1 MREVIP
7 ERLWIGNV
15 GDARD
20 PSSVLDAE
28 VAALVNLAA
37 EELPPTLPRDILYC
51 HFPLVDGPGNSSAML
66 KIAVATVVSLLCE
79 KVRTLVYCGA
89 GMSRSVA
96 VASAAVAQW
105 RGETLEETLKAL
117 TDVVPHDVSPAFWL
131 DLKDAV
137 ERIEK

>member
-7 ERLWIGNV
+7 GRLWIGNA

-20 PSSVLDAE
+20 PAGVLDVE
-28 VAALVNLAA
+28 MAALVNLAA

-51 HFPLVDGPGNSSAML
+51 HFPLVDGPGNSSATL
-66 KIAVATVVSLLCE
+66 KIAVATVVSLLRE

-105 RGETLEETLKAL
+105 RGEAPEATLKAL
-117 TDVVPHDVSPAFWL
+117 TDVVPHDVSPALWL
-131 DLKDAV
+131 NLKDVV
-137 ERIEK
+137 EQVAD

>member
-7 ERLWIGNV
+7 ERLWIGNA

-20 PSSVLDAE
+20 PAGVLDAE
-28 VAALVNLAA
+28 MAALVNLAA

-51 HFPLVDGPGNSSAML
+51 HFPLVDGPGNSSATL
-66 KIAVATVVSLLCE
+66 KIAVATVVSLLRE

-96 VASAAVAQW
+96 VASAGVAQW
-105 RGETLEETLKAL
+105 RGEAFEETLKAL
-117 TDVVPHDVSPAFWL
+117 TDVVPHDVSPALWF
-131 DLKDAV
+131 DLKDVVEQAV
-137 ERIEK
+137 D

>member
-7 ERLWIGNV
+7 GRLWIGNA

-20 PSSVLDAE
+20 PGGVLDE
-28 VAALVNLAA
+28 GVAALVNLAA

-51 HFPLVDGPGNSSAML
+51 HFPLVDGAGNSPALL
-66 KIAVATVVSLLCE
+66 KIAVDTVVSLLRE
-79 KVRTLVYCGA
+79 KIPTLVYCGA

-96 VASAAVAQW
+96 IAAAAVAHW

-117 TDVVPHDVSPAFWL
+117 TDVVSHDVSPVLWR
-131 DLKDAV
+131 DLSDAV
-137 ERIEK
+137 EQMVN